1 MPLAELLC
9 LAMLSL
15 NVGDTPQRAQYACT
29 LAETIVEES
38 NRNGLRPELVAS
50 IIHYESRYNP
60 RARSN
65 APACGLMQIMP
76 KYTGSRQT
84 GVPRLTCE
92 ELYDPITNITA
103 GTKTFRYWY
112 RVYGRGSERIGLCGY
127 YAGFRCRGENPL
139 PAGMRYAD
147 RILRLASRLGA
158 EMTRIQDTAS
168 GAKSKQ

>member
-9 LAMLSL
+9 LAILSL
-15 NVGDTPQRAQYACT
+15 NVGGSESRSQYACT
-29 LAETIVEES
+29 LTETIVQES

-50 IIHYESRYNP
+50 IIHYESRYAP

-84 GVPRLTCE
+84 GVPRLTCQQ
-92 ELYDPITNITA
+92 LFDPIVNIRA
-103 GTKTFRYWY
+103 GTKTYRYWY

-127 YAGFRCRGENPL
+127 YAGFRCYGPRALRSGF
-139 PAGMRYAD
+139 RYAD
-147 RILRLASRLGA
+147 RILNLSYRIKA
-158 EMTRIQDTAS
+158 EMNRIESTHSRQE
-168 GAKSKQ
+168 K